1 MAETRESLSK
11 RIAKIKER
19 KKNNPNYPQAAINKE
34 LKLLEDQLAKL
45 PTRVSPAPGKPTVK
59 PKPIVKPKPKARGPK
74 RINIVRPWKSPIIT
88 DTKSKDFL
96 AKQKLKK
103 EQKNLAENKTKA
115 PVVKVKAK
123 GPKRINTVRPW
134 KSPIITDTKSKDFL
148 AKQKLKKEQKNLA
161 KAKPIS
167 TIKNVLK
174 RITSEKKV
182 NAATPT
188 KDPAKSKSKEFNK
201 FKKNYTAKS
210 VLDKPIIKPKSKSKK
225 PKANNKK
232 FVKRIEKS
240 LTTPIKKP
248 VSIKTTV
255 KKGPARTV
263 YDAQDR
269 GLDTFTNKKGK
280 VLAAI
285 TKEQLA
291 KSGKG
296 LTALLNAQKKSGKS
310 LTKYLESEGI
320 RKSKSTTKKM
330 GGGKVYRRGGGKAL
344 RGFGKATYSNKPY

>member
-19 KKNNPNYPQAAINKE
+19 KKNHPYYPQAAINKE
-34 LKLLEDQLAKL
+34 LKLLEDKLAKL
-45 PTRVSPAPGKPTVK
+45 PPS
-59 PKPIVKPKPKARGPK
+59 
-74 RINIVRPWKSPIIT
+74 
-88 DTKSKDFL
+88 L
-96 AKQKLKK
+96 
-103 EQKNLAENKTKA
+103 
-115 PVVKVKAK
+115 KVKAK
-123 GPKRINTVRPW
+123 PQTSVKVDKVKSQPTRQQVLKKR
-134 KSPIITDTKSKDFL
+134 KSVDTSKSKSSFKPRVTPPPVNLKTTPKADVEVD
-148 AKQKLKKEQKNLA
+148 KVKSNIKNIKLKKHMQD
-161 KAKPIS
+161 
-167 TIKNVLK
+167 VLK
-174 RITSEKKV
+174 KIVVVK
-182 NAATPT
+182 
-188 KDPAKSKSKEFNK
+188 
-201 FKKNYTAKS
+201 
-210 VLDKPIIKPKSKSKK
+210 
-225 PKANNKK
+225 NKK
-232 FVKRIEKS
+232 IN
-240 LTTPIKKP
+240 KKP
-248 VSIKTTV
+248 VSIKTKEIKPVSIKTKP

-269 GLDTFTNKKGK
+269 GLDTFINKKGK

>member
-45 PTRVSPAPGKPTVK
+45 PTRVSPALGK
-59 PKPIVKPKPKARGPK
+59 PKPIVKATP
-74 RINIVRPWKSPIIT
+74 
-88 DTKSKDFL
+88 
-96 AKQKLKK
+96 
-103 EQKNLAENKTKA
+103 
-115 PVVKVKAK
+115 KAK
-123 GPKRINTVRPW
+123 GPERINTVRPW

-148 AKQKLKKEQKNLA
+148 AKEKLKKEQKKLAENKTKAPVVKVKAKGPERINTVRPWKSPIITDTKSKDFLA
-161 KAKPIS
+161 KEKLKKEQKKLAETKPSS

-182 NAATPT
+182 NAATL
-188 KDPAKSKSKEFNK
+188 KRDPDKSKSKEFNK
-201 FKKNYTAKS
+201 FKKGYTAKS
-210 VLDKPIIKPKSKSKK
+210 VLDKPITKPKNKK

-232 FVKRIEKS
+232 FVKRIEKA

-296 LTALLNAQKKSGKS
+296 LTPLLNAQKKSGKS
-310 LTKYLESEGI
+310 LTKYLKSEGI
-320 RKSKSTTKKM
+320 IEKSKPTTKKM

-344 RGFGKATYSNKPY
+344 RGFGKATYSNKLY